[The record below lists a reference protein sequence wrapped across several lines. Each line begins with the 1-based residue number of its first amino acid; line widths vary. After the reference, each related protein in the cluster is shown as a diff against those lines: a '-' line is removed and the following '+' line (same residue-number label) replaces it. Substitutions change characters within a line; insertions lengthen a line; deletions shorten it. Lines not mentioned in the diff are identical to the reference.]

1 MEKKEIKLK
10 IFEADNGIVLVDKSV
25 CAVSVI
31 EREDGGNKEKIY
43 KAIGES
49 VYEEWEQMK
58 EGDKYVQFGVEI
70 KVELKPMKKDVLY

>member
-31 EREDGGNKEKIY
+31 EREDGGYKEKIY

>member
-10 IFEADNGIVLVDKSV
+10 IFEADNGIVLVDKRV

>member
-31 EREDGGNKEKIY
+31 EREDEGSKEKIY
-43 KAIGES
+43 KAIGGICIRRVGTDER
-49 VYEEWEQMK
+49 
-58 EGDKYVQFGVEI
+58 G
-70 KVELKPMKKDVLY
+70 

>member
-31 EREDGGNKEKIY
+31 EREDGGSKEKIY
-43 KAIGES
+43 KAIGEY

>member
-70 KVELKPMKKDVLY
+70 KVELKPMKKDILY

>member
-49 VYEEWEQMK
+49 HLLES
-58 EGDKYVQFGVEI
+58 
-70 KVELKPMKKDVLY
+70 

>member
-70 KVELKPMKKDVLY
+70 KVELKPMKKNVLY

>member
-1 MEKKEIKLK
+1 MK

>member
-31 EREDGGNKEKIY
+31 EREDEGNKEKIY

-49 VYEEWEQMK
+49 IYEEWEQMK

>member
-10 IFEADNGIVLVDKSV
+10 IFEADNGIVLVEKSV

-58 EGDKYVQFGVEI
+58 EGDKYVQFGVDI

>member
-10 IFEADNGIVLVDKSV
+10 IFEADNGIVLADKSV

-43 KAIGES
+43 KAIGEA

>member
-10 IFEADNGIVLVDKSV
+10 IFEADNGIVLVEKSV